1 MGNQFYDREVATCD
15 LLDDDDNDG
24 GDGHDNDGGDGD
36 DNDHNDGQVHEQMS
50 KKNQHTSFYAFFNI
64 EDERTT
70 SNQKW
75 WQKVLNMSS
84 SVVIQIEG
92 CLVFSE
98 KSLPSPLVKII
109 WETFVLKMT

>member
-84 SVVIQIEG
+84 SVVQIEG
-92 CLVFSE
+92 CLVFRE
-98 KSLPSPLVKII
+98 KSLPSPHVKNI
-109 WETFVLKMT
+109 WKTFVLKMT

>member
-24 GDGHDNDGGDGD
+24 GDVERNDNDHHDGD
-36 DNDHNDGQVHEQMS
+36 DNDHDDVDDNDDGDVDDNDHDDGQVHEQMS

-92 CLVFSE
+92 CLV
-98 KSLPSPLVKII
+98 
-109 WETFVLKMT
+109 

>member
-1 MGNQFYDREVATCD
+1 M
-15 LLDDDDNDG
+15 LDDDDHHHN
-24 GDGHDNDGGDGD
+24 DGD
-36 DNDHNDGQVHEQMS
+36 DHCHNDDDDHYHNDGDDHYHNDGQVHEQMS

-92 CLVFSE
+92 CLV
-98 KSLPSPLVKII
+98 
-109 WETFVLKMT
+109 